1 MNDAKDCI
9 RGINTS
15 LNLPLFFSLQ
25 VDRQLCIL
33 LKAWNYVK
41 LCGGGGKKKLE
52 QTPLPA
58 KNIGTKDGH
67 GKRNRTSSI
76 TVEGRIWLSPN
87 SRDCARE
94 WWWAAE
100 CTSSRRKPDIPEALS
115 GGDSGTLATHCPLRI
130 SFPAVRFLCDA
141 ETKVHTH
148 ARASEQPAYKKR
160 ASRQGIRADS
170 SSLLSCPLWLNF
182 QPTPSFK
189 PAGIERLH
197 HRVVHA

>member
-1 MNDAKDCI
+1 M
-9 RGINTS
+9 
-15 LNLPLFFSLQ
+15 
-25 VDRQLCIL
+25 
-33 LKAWNYVK
+33 W
-41 LCGGGGKKKLE
+41 GGGGKKKLE

-115 GGDSGTLATHCPLRI
+115 GGDSGTLALSPENFLPRRAVFVRRRDKSAHACTRLRTTRLQKTSI
-130 SFPAVRFLCDA
+130 ASRNPCRFLLA
-141 ETKVHTH
+141 PVLSALTKLPT
-148 ARASEQPAYKKR
+148 
-160 ASRQGIRADS
+160 DS
-170 SSLLSCPLWLNF
+170 PF
-182 QPTPSFK
+182 QT
-189 PAGIERLH
+189 R
-197 HRVVHA
+197 RD